1 MRMPPLSQPFNRAG
15 IDQPVLLRSESWPST
30 MDTDVQVG
38 LPAERAARIAA
49 RYAFVQMKRSFIE
62 AAALVPGS
70 IGELLRG
77 KIRQAHEPLD
87 LWHLR
92 EVLLA
97 LLPDGDGGTTAHA
110 TANAASPPATEEPTL
125 EQRAARCRADVQR
138 QLKSVFADSV
148 TGVPRDF

>member
-1 MRMPPLSQPFNRAG
+1 MRMPPYSVPFNRAG
-15 IDQPVLLRSESWPST
+15 IDQPVLLHPDGWAASAAG
-30 MDTDVQVG
+30 DTQVG

-49 RYAFVQMKRSFIE
+49 RHAFVQMKRSFIDG
-62 AAALVPGS
+62 AALVPGS

-97 LLPDGDGGTTAHA
+97 LLPDADANPGAAALPGSGGTGEE
-110 TANAASPPATEEPTL
+110 ASIEV
-125 EQRAARCRADVQR
+125 RAARCRADIQR
-138 QLKSVFADSV
+138 QLQSVFAESL
-148 TGVPRDF
+148 TGLPRDF